1 MADNPTKISIT
12 GKLTYSD
19 EITISQATQIVAF
32 LNPDEDR
39 DGADLGGSLLDGSSK
54 SKKTKQVENARE
66 AIEVSGALKNPEK
79 IVALGAYV
87 LQDGGETFKA
97 EDVKAQF
104 RRARETAPGNFP
116 RDLSLAIA
124 NGWIA
129 EDAPGEYYL
138 TNRVE
143 GILGG
148 DFSFS
153 KSGGGAAKTPRTR
166 ATTPKKAKGTSS
178 KPEVFASID
187 EFPIVMD
194 GFPPYSKVKTNRDKM
209 LWVVQFAKNQGIN
222 GLSNKAIEWLTDHLG
237 DGVPN
242 KQISAAFN
250 SAKTPNGYVN
260 RSTQDQS
267 IRITEAGQAYLAG
280 LATDS

>member
-1 MADNPTKISIT
+1 MVDNSIKISIT

-32 LNPDEDR
+32 LNPDENGE
-39 DGADLGGSLLDGSSK
+39 GADLGGSLLEGSSK
-54 SKKTKQVENARE
+54 SKKAKQVENARE
-66 AIEVSGALKNPEK
+66 AIEISGALKNPEK

-104 RRARETAPGNFP
+104 RRARETAPGNFT

-138 TNRVE
+138 TNKVE

-148 DFSFS
+148 GFSFS
-153 KSGGGAAKTPRTR
+153 KSGGATKTSRAR
-166 ATTPKKAKGTSS
+166 ATAPKKAKVTSS

-194 GFPPYSKVKTNRDKM
+194 GFPPYSKLKTNRDKM

-250 SAKTPNGYVN
+250 TAKTPNGYVN

-280 LATDS
+280 LATDN